1 MTPSATRAEPPLD
14 RTARRMNCL
23 VRVDAA
29 RRAAQRRRLAA
40 ATQLEV
46 AMRRAEHSGAR

>member
-1 MTPSATRAEPPLD
+1 
-14 RTARRMNCL
+14 MNCL

-29 RRAAQRRRLAA
+29 RRAAQQRRQAA

-46 AMRRAEHSGAR
+46 VMRRAEHTTAR

>member
-1 MTPSATRAEPPLD
+1 
-14 RTARRMNCL
+14 MNCL

-29 RRAAQRRRLAA
+29 RRAARQRRQAA

-46 AMRRAEHSGAR
+46 AMRRAEHAAAR

>member
-1 MTPSATRAEPPLD
+1 MTASATRAQPSLD
-14 RTARRMNCL
+14 RTTRRMNCL

-46 AMRRAEHSGAR
+46 AMRRAEHRTAR